1 MRGSLGGPV
10 THTITAVP
18 EIWTRF
24 DIVHGNKLII
34 KFHAL
39 GRKNEIGIPIE
50 HAIPWLRGLYT
61 LIRPG

>member
-1 MRGSLGGPV
+1 
-10 THTITAVP
+10 
-18 EIWTRF
+18 
-24 DIVHGNKLII
+24 VHGNKLII